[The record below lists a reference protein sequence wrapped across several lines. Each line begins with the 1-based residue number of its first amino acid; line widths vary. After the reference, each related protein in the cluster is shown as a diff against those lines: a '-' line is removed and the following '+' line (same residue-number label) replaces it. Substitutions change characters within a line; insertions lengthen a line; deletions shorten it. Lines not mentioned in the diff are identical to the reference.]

1 MIDTQ
6 KLRLNAYSVTA
17 DGHIQCS
24 RGERW
29 SHERCGILQVILSKD
44 TPATRGIVDAIIA
57 ELDEPRAL
65 TGRDSRGG
73 AVLLFQVAPRNGINN
88 KHVEYGLATGAGIE
102 IIFGSENLTLNPAA
116 FTWAK
121 NRSPFDVERD
131 ALPPL
136 RDDHVKTAETVAYK
150 LGARHPSEFERER
163 ESERRVEVMRQR
175 LANGETAESMEADRQ
190 HEEDLKIV
198 AAHEGVQFGQFDEL
212 RQIVHGARYRV
223 AKRAALEKAATVVT
237 G

>member
-6 KLRLNAYSVTA
+6 KLRLNGYSVTA

-44 TPATRGIVDAIIA
+44 TPATRALVDAIIA

-73 AVLLFQVAPRNGINN
+73 AVLLFQVPPRNGINN
-88 KHVEYGLATGAGIE
+88 KHVEYGLATGEGIE
-102 IIFGSENLTLNPAA
+102 IIFGSDNLTVAVDK

-121 NRSPFDVERD
+121 GRSPLEISRD

-136 RDDHVKTAETVAYK
+136 RAEHVKSAERVAYE
-150 LGARHPSEFERER
+150 LGARHPSEFERQR
-163 ESERRVEVMRQR
+163 ESERRLEVMRAR
-175 LANGETAESMEADRQ
+175 LAAGETAESMDADRQ
-190 HEEDLKIV
+190 HEEDLKVV
-198 AAHEGVQFGQFDEL
+198 AAYAGQEPGQFDEM
-212 RQIVHGARYRV
+212 RATIRAARYRV
-223 AKRAALEKAATVVT
+223 EQRRRLALESAIA
-237 G
+237 